1 MPNNKRISDL
11 QKKLKHLEELH
22 LKLGQHLYKIEE
34 EIVMLNAYE
43 DDEQI
48 LNNSSN
54 TSSLGSKIEN
64 QEQPVKGSPS
74 SKRKEKSPKS
84 KKFDPKKS
92 INLENLLV
100 RILSIKLESLLLLL
114 V

>member
-11 QKKLKHLEELH
+11 QKKLKHLEE
-22 LKLGQHLYKIEE
+22 
-34 EIVMLNAYE
+34 IVMLNAYE

-48 LNNSSN
+48 LSNSSN